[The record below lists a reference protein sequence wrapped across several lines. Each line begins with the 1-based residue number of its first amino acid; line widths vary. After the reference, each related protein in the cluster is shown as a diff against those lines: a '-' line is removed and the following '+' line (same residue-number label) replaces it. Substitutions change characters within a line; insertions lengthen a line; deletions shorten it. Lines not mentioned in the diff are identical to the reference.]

1 MKISNKYVIFYAG
14 GCIMNCVKKRLGL
27 LSVMAMMGLACLAPQ
42 RVSAAEAPYNPQET
56 AQTQAPQ
63 TQAPQAAEAPTPTPT
78 IKLNKSKKSLERDDT
93 LKLRAKIRNSSTKK
107 IVWKSSKKRVATVDK
122 RGMVTARD
130 KGKTVITATIS
141 GANIKAQC
149 VVTVKNYVTMWVKT
163 TGYCNC
169 ASCAGQWAGAA
180 TASGTRPRENRTI
193 AVDKNLIPLG
203 TKVKIGD
210 ETYVAEDTGGAIK
223 GRKIDVY
230 YASHGKAM
238 AHGVKYQKIKV
249 YI

>member
-1 MKISNKYVIFYAG
+1 
-14 GCIMNCVKKRLGL
+14 MNCVKKRLGL
-27 LSVMAMMGLACLAPQ
+27 LSLMAMMGLACLIPQ
-42 RVSAAEAPYNPQET
+42 KTMAAETPYNPQET
-56 AQTQAPQ
+56 EQTQ
-63 TQAPQAAEAPTPTPT
+63 TSQAAAEEAPAPTPT
-78 IKLNKSKKSLERDDT
+78 IKLNKSKKSLERYDK
-93 LKLRAKIRNSSTKK
+93 LKLRAKVRNSSTKK
-107 IVWKSSKKRVATVDK
+107 IIWKSSKKRVATVDK
-122 RGMVTARD
+122 RGVVTAKD

-141 GANIKAQC
+141 GTNIKARC

-169 ASCAGQWAGAA
+169 TSCAGQWAGAA
-180 TASGTRPRENRTI
+180 TASGTRPREGRTI

-203 TKVKIGD
+203 TKVQIGNK
-210 ETYVAEDTGGAIK
+210 TYVAEDTGGAIK

-230 YASHGKAM
+230 YASHGKAL